1 MLGTLTDPSKLHL
14 LHFGY
19 WWLNLSFL
27 LEDALATFG
36 NGFPCSFTNMGLKT
50 PTCAHG
56 TFKPALYPPWGEW
69 PPSKTS
75 QAFFTPYAMPPWE
88 WPRLATPANHRK
100 QP

>member
-1 MLGTLTDPSKLHL
+1 MPSTYVLRKNEITQVNDTCKGKISLIGMLGTLTDPSKLHL

-50 PTCAHG
+50 PTSAHG
-56 TFKPALYPPWGEW
+56 TF
-69 PPSKTS
+69 
-75 QAFFTPYAMPPWE
+75 
-88 WPRLATPANHRK
+88 
-100 QP
+100 